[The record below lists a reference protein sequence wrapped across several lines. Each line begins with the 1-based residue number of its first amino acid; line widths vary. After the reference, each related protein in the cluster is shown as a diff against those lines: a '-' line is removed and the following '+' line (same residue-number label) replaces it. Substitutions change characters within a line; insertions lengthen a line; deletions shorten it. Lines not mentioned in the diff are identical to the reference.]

1 MKRTRLDGHP
11 CSLAHALDAVGEWW
25 TLLIVRD
32 VAYGVT
38 RFAELQQDLGVSAN
52 VLSDRLAGLIAAGV
66 LESVPYE
73 QHPPRSEYALT
84 EKGREL
90 VPALVAL
97 MRWGDRWGW
106 PAGAL
111 SPVRVVHAGCGH
123 DVSAQLRC
131 ETCARALA
139 PEELAALPGEPVPDP
154 PGPSQP
160 GYVSGRRLHGAEAGV
175 RLAAGRG

>member
-1 MKRTRLDGHP
+1 MKRTSLDGQP
-11 CSLAHALDAVGEWW
+11 CSLAHALDTVGEWW

-38 RFAELQQDLGVSAN
+38 RFAELQKDLGVSAN
-52 VLSDRLAGLIAAGV
+52 VLSDRLAGLVGAGV
-66 LESVPYE
+66 LETVPYR
-73 QHPPRSEYALT
+73 QNPPRSEYALT

-90 VPALVAL
+90 VPVLVSL
-97 MRWGDRWGW
+97 MQWGNRWGW
-106 PAGAL
+106 PGGPR
-111 SPVRVVHAGCGH
+111 SPVRVVHAGCGQE
-123 DVSAQLRC
+123 VSVELRC
-131 ETCARALA
+131 ESCERGLA

-160 GYVSGRRLHGAEAGV
+160 GHLSGRRLHLAEGGV